1 MSIANTKSEVA
12 ENYIA
17 AISKSNFK
25 KAAEYVNPKELSELH
40 TMFKGIVSAND
51 EVVLSVIGLEGLSQE
66 ELNSFSK
73 IDVYAHFAEDMLS
86 KQDKANGH
94 YENRQLIGIIEESES
109 FAHAVIR
116 DKSGDFNSMS
126 ITLIRKD
133 KDWYVKVP
141 TAMMGLLKLHLMYS
155 QS

>member
-1 MSIANTKSEVA
+1 
-12 ENYIA
+12 
-17 AISKSNFK
+17 
-25 KAAEYVNPKELSELH
+25 
-40 TMFKGIVSAND
+40 MFKEIVSAHD
-51 EVVLSVIGLEGLSQE
+51 EVVLSVIGLEGLSQK

-86 KQDKANGH
+86 KQDKAYGN
-94 YENRQLIGIIEESES
+94 YKNRQLIGIVEESELFS
-109 FAHAVIR
+109 HAVIR

-126 ITLIRKD
+126 ITLLRENSE
-133 KDWYVKVP
+133 WYVKAP